1 MVIDRKQ
8 LQRDYIER
16 MIDGMDIDTLCTIV
30 AEYMDYNL
38 TDYTDEQLVNEVR
51 EYYPDMVDELE
62 NDDE

>member
-8 LQRDYIER
+8 LQNDYIER

-51 EYYPDMVDELE
+51 EYYPDMLE
-62 NDDE
+62 NDNDD